1 MILTDEMKR
10 HTLLA
15 TEQGKI
21 VEVVEGGEIL
31 RSARLTSGGV
41 TKVYCTYYVADK
53 LNVFQMLRFCKVIP
67 NDAIP

>member
-1 MILTDEMKR
+1 MLTDEMKR

-21 VEVVEGGEIL
+21 VEVVEGGDIL

-41 TKVYCTYYVADK
+41 TKVYFTVQYLLLYVVEN
-53 LNVFQMLRFCKVIP
+53 LNFLHILRICSHSM
-67 NDAIP
+67 